1 MVTQKGVAGLQKA
14 SRTRGENKLDFYP
27 GQVLHTKC
35 HHDYCNVYVIKR
47 DLSTKR
53 EHGHLQRKQIFV
65 LQLNLTLPMTA
76 YFVGD
81 LQETK
86 ERKAMFLFIKSAH
99 RAARRTWKC
108 CVCNEALETSGL
120 KQ

>member
-14 SRTRGENKLDFYP
+14 SRTKGENKPDFYP

-35 HHDYCNVYVIKR
+35 RHGHCIVNVIKR

-53 EHGHLQRKQIFV
+53 EQWSPLKKANLRSST
-65 LQLNLTLPMTA
+65 NLTLPMIA

-99 RAARRTWKC
+99 RAARRTWNC
-108 CVCNEALETSGL
+108 CVCNEALKTRGL